1 MVTRARP
8 LRWKKLSIGNHTA
21 ASTTRVIGYVSVP
34 AHVCAHTRAV
44 AHRLIQEGALS
55 NADRCSQKF
64 KHSHKENSE
73 IPETGESL
81 YQTNNRNKTGAEV

>member
-1 MVTRARP
+1 MVTQAQP
-8 LRWKKLSIGNHTA
+8 LQWKKLSIGSHTA

-34 AHVCAHTRAV
+34 AHVCAHTGSHTPFDPR
-44 AHRLIQEGALS
+44 GALS

-81 YQTNNRNKTGAEV
+81 YQTNSKNKTGAEE